1 LNNILSLLEVSRVEK
16 NIIDILKYYR
26 EYKIIR
32 DNITSINVMFNN
44 IWNIKSKLTSDNN
57 NISYIKYK
65 NKKLRKKQTILF
77 IKLKRKEFNTDLFVE
92 INKYLHNEYVLLNNW
107 EEWDFNNILYKKL
120 LDKI

>member
-1 LNNILSLLEVSRVEK
+1 
-16 NIIDILKYYR
+16 
-26 EYKIIR
+26 
-32 DNITSINVMFNN
+32 MFNN

-77 IKLKRKEFNTDLFVE
+77 IKLKRKEFNTDLFIE
-92 INKYLHNEYVLLNNW
+92 INEYLHNEYVLLNNW

-120 LDKI
+120 LDKISKL